1 MHILENHSAK
11 LLYTLTQLIP
21 KSSLLK
27 LALVLYCNTD
37 EKLRLCIELSAPD
50 LRANCGAK
58 MIKD

>member
-1 MHILENHSAK
+1 MYILENHSAK

-27 LALVLYCNTD
+27 LALVLYYNTD

-50 LRANCGAK
+50 LRANCGAN

>member
-27 LALVLYCNTD
+27 LALVLHCNTD
-37 EKLRLCIELSAPD
+37 EKLIELSAPD
-50 LRANCGAK
+50 LRVNCGAK